1 MEVRG
6 LNPRARQ
13 PPAPPHTQFRS
24 DHACPPPLSTRVVL
38 LPNAASR
45 CRLSADQTS
54 PTVASVLRELAR
66 SAAHRRHARG
76 AIARRSDL
84 ARRHLCTWGAGSV
97 CCPPPPCSGSRHAPL
112 GLSMPVPPHQPPP
125 LCLDRRPSSSTPR
138 HRWPLV
144 LCARHQPPHAWSSSA
159 PRSVPP

>member
-1 MEVRG
+1 LGAMEVRG
-6 LNPRARQ
+6 LNPRARP

-24 DHACPPPLSTRVVL
+24 DHACPPPLSTRVAL

-54 PTVASVLRELAR
+54 PTVASMLRELAR
-66 SAAHRRHARG
+66 SAAHRRHAR
-76 AIARRSDL
+76 
-84 ARRHLCTWGAGSV
+84 GAGSV

-159 PRSVPP
+159 PRPVPP